1 MCAALSQLFT
11 LSSCNNDEKQAE
23 EARMNA
29 AVTAKLGDMMKDDY
43 EDAATLI
50 ASKGVCV
57 KTDIFGDEH
66 VFKDKEKA
74 FAYIASIN
82 RATFDVMDSL
92 SLSVE
97 AVALSQPE
105 DENLKK
111 LNSLLKKYVSLCK
124 NPNAADSDLIAACK
138 SVSADIAQAVT
149 EGGAPNAEKLQIQ
162 TALAGNAIMQKE
174 IVAAQIATERNNQAA
189 QIHRE
194 EGKAFLEEN
203 AKKEGVVTLP
213 SGLQYRVI
221 KKGTGVKPNDESQ
234 VTVAYE
240 GRFIDGKV
248 FDGTDKNNGGK
259 PVTLGMRSVVRG
271 WNEALKLMKKG
282 SEWEIYLPYELGYG
296 EEGLNDVPP
305 FAALVFRIKLVDVK

>member
-1 MCAALSQLFT
+1 M
-11 LSSCNNDEKQAE
+11 
-23 EARMNA
+23 
-29 AVTAKLGDMMKDDY
+29 
-43 EDAATLI
+43 
-50 ASKGVCV
+50 

-105 DENLKK
+105 NGNLEK

-124 NPNAADSDLIAACK
+124 NPNAADSELIAACK

-149 EGGAPNAEKLQIQ
+149 EGGAPNADKLQIQ

-203 AKKEGVVTLP
+203 SKKEGVVTLP

-221 KKGTGVKPNDESQ
+221 KEGTGVKPNDGSQ

-248 FDGTDKNNGGK
+248 FDGTDKNNAGK